1 MKKFLKYTAL
11 CLCIGLF
18 FFLMLPF
25 LEPPAAGADKASVPP
40 AKPQIF
46 TSNPLTAIVKRLS
59 RFFAKNEPRRASARA
74 DMKRVSREDAPLLA
88 SAQAPEVEPT
98 GIGPDTN
105 APAAQPTDPDEE
117 NARFFLKDK
126 SDDWV
131 LVRQRAPETAQS
143 GMHEISV
150 KDSAYDRYVKQE
162 RAARFTPAAAAKK
175 TASVPD
181 SKLAKLFAPVKR
193 LFGFGGTAAKSGG
206 LVADD
211 ALASARATGSSDGL
225 DKNRAKQA
233 RQLPKAQQADIALNR
248 SRSSV
253 VNNSQATAL
262 LWDILDPA
270 YAGKNAADLVADSRY
285 PNPQDEQARQAR
297 EQARQEQEERYRAQ
311 REAALLAKLSEWA
324 QDRKPQDLLAQTLMC
339 NPTHGTTQENNFCL
353 GTGDDI
359 KELRAQNKQYYNEH
373 VANERLKDIPL
384 PILPV
389 FSVASTTLPHEE
401 NEQTKNPELYHQK
414 EFYNFMLASKECQSR
429 ACAWTVIE
437 GAPME
442 EDLSGYHISEIL
454 EASGVDMKGIP
465 TQQRDQWIEAYL
477 ATQEESSE
485 QDQQK
490 IREYLEQLP
499 FAPQTFD
506 EISKQSRKDKIT
518 PFFQG
523 AELARE
529 YVIQTGPNHGP
540 LVTNGQNN
548 TAFAVNSNTIAANAK
563 QIIQAVVDNQNWAL
577 AQNDEIAQDAGQLA
591 VQNTVAPAVQA
602 IQEELEN
609 ELKNF
614 NQNNPLGRT
623 VK

>member
-25 LEPPAAGADKASVPP
+25 LEPPATSADKASTHP

-59 RFFAKNEPRRASARA
+59 RFFAKNEPRRAGVRA
-74 DMKRVSREDAPLLA
+74 GALANTPSTDAPLFA
-88 SAQAPEVEPT
+88 AAGPNAVPSGT
-98 GIGPDTN
+98 GPDIN
-105 APAAQPTDPDEE
+105 APAAQPADPDEE
-117 NARFFLKDK
+117 NAQFFLQGKDGE
-126 SDDWV
+126 WV
-131 LVRQRAPETAQS
+131 LVRQRAPETAHS

-162 RAARFTPAAAAKK
+162 RAARFTPAAATRKAS
-175 TASVPD
+175 SVPD

-193 LFGFGGTAAKSGG
+193 LFGFGGTAAY
-206 LVADD
+206 ADGVTTGNT
-211 ALASARATGSSDGL
+211 LASARRTGSSDGL

-285 PNPQDEQARQAR
+285 PNPQDEHSRQAR

-359 KELRAQNKQYYNEH
+359 KKLRAKNKQYYNEH
-373 VANERLKDIPL
+373 VANEQLKDIPL

-389 FSVASTTLPHEE
+389 FSIASATLTHEE

-477 ATQEESSE
+477 ATQEESST

-529 YVIQTGPNHGP
+529 YVIQTGPHHGP

-548 TAFAVNSNTIAANAK
+548 TAFAVNSNTIAANAE

-577 AQNDEIAQDAGQLA
+577 AQNDEIAQDAGQQA
-591 VQNTVAPAVQA
+591 VQNTVTPAVQA